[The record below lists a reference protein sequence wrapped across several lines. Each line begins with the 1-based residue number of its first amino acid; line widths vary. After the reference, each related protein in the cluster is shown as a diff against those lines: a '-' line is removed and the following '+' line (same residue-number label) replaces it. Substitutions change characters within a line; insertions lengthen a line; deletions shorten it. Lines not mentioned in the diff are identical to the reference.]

1 MKLIFLPKG
10 SQGFS
15 QGSVFPIMEIPLTEE
30 GSEKVDLND
39 FQWWAPT
46 DKWQQWLK
54 KNPRN
59 WKAESENYPDL
70 TSDKIFEF
78 FSSKGNSVISFDEFY
93 SILEKDENEGGISK
107 EEASKKYTKFIF
119 AYNKLTAENKIILNL
134 NLDKLPKN
142 QKYAFF
148 LDLAGEGGED
158 VPETRN
164 AYEIKIIQTAENAK
178 FLLAE
183 IGETALTGEIKAD
196 EPIGTTFMSVARV
209 VTQAALGG
217 AIVLAT
223 VGMGVKVATSVSGR
237 IGLTKTLSSLLPGM
251 AKTGT
256 SGSKSLGLLSNV
268 FSRAKYYTKTLG
280 GSIPFVKGTS
290 QALKAGFKAGDAIK
304 WGSMAVGDA
313 RLAAGLARS
322 TNPVGWIISGVMA
335 AQQTYNWLSDKQA
348 PRLGEIEDAGID
360 AQDSFSPGSIPPGQS
375 ITICWTQE
383 AGQGGILSAI
393 GNALVTNDTR
403 TTMDVVKLGNF
414 NGKAFFYLVDIHSE
428 SYKKILNE
436 NSMILLAFKQGDKF
450 ERGYFDNDD
459 LEFELISIKDGSSL
473 SATTYFQGYC
483 GWDEFKQTYDK
494 SDDKAIEVSDNAPDE
509 YSFHFKYGKNDN
521 IINVTGKLVKDLGSA
536 EQVKTSLLPSP
547 GETEKSNESYSSDF
561 SSDVLSFSDFSN
573 NRTNYKILEAEEVL
587 ASEAANVQYTETQK
601 IAPYTVDKIEY
612 ADKSLEDQELPDLLT
627 FIVPNQYLDSENNSP
642 IKIDPIQEVT
652 IKSPKRGTIIIE
664 TDEAPEPIAVGEVG
678 LTGSDENE
686 IEGGVPVEIT
696 KDEVKIKYQ
705 DNPDILNSI
714 GIPDVTKIKD
724 KDKDDKIKF
733 LDMITPE
740 EKKDLDIEDWD
751 YIKKVKIYKDGK
763 TGDPILIKF
772 RSGGITGDRKRK
784 IKAEDPN
791 FDTALR
797 VAERIQSGFKG
808 TSNEEDEEKA

>member
-1 MKLIFLPKG
+1 MVFLTKYFLIP
-10 SQGFS
+10 
-15 QGSVFPIMEIPLTEE
+15 
-30 GSEKVDLND
+30 
-39 FQWWAPT
+39 
-46 DKWQQWLK
+46 
-54 KNPRN
+54 NPPN
-59 WKAESENYPDL
+59 QN
-70 TSDKIFEF
+70 I
-78 FSSKGNSVISFDEFY
+78 N
-93 SILEKDENEGGISK
+93 
-107 EEASKKYTKFIF
+107 TKFIF
-119 AYNKLTAENKIILNL
+119 AYNKLTADNKIILNL

-164 AYEIKIIQTAENAK
+164 AYEIKIIPTAENAK

-183 IGETALTGEIKAD
+183 MGETALTGEIKSE
-196 EPIGTTFMSVARV
+196 EPIGDTFISVAKV
-209 VTQAALGG
+209 VGQAALGG
-217 AIVLAT
+217 AIILAT
-223 VGMGVKVATSVSGR
+223 VGIGVKVATSIAGR
-237 IGLTKTLSSLLPGM
+237 IGFTKAVSNLLPGM

-256 SGSKSLGLLSNV
+256 AGSKNLGLLTSV
-268 FSRAKYYTKTLG
+268 FSRAKYYTTTLG
-280 GSIPFVKGTS
+280 GSIPFIKGTT
-290 QALKAGFKAGDAIK
+290 QALKAGFKAGDALK
-304 WGSMAVGDA
+304 YGSMVVGDA

-322 TNPVGWIISGVMA
+322 TNPIGWIISGVMA

-348 PRLGEIEDAGID
+348 PRLGEIEDSGID
-360 AQDSFSPGSIPPGQS
+360 AHDSFSPGSIPTGQS

-393 GNALVTNDTR
+393 GNALIANDTR

-414 NGKAFFYLVDIHSE
+414 NGKAFFYLADIHSE
-428 SYKKILNE
+428 TYEKILKE

-450 ERGYFDNDD
+450 ERGYLDNDD

-473 SATTYFQGYC
+473 AATTYFQGYC
-483 GWDEFKQTYDK
+483 GWDEFKQAYDK
-494 SDDKAIEVSDNAPDE
+494 ADDKAIEVADNAPDE
-509 YSFHFKYGKNDN
+509 YSFHFKYGKNNN

-536 EQVKTSLLPSP
+536 EEVKSSLLPSP
-547 GETEKSNESYSSDF
+547 GETEKSNESHAFDLSSEI
-561 SSDVLSFSDFSN
+561 LSFSEFSN
-573 NRTNYKILEAEEVL
+573 NKINYKILEAEEEVL

-601 IAPYTVDKIEY
+601 IAPYSVDKIEY
-612 ADKSLEDQELPDLLT
+612 ADKSMEDQELPDLLT
-627 FIVPNQYLDSENNSP
+627 FLVPNQYLEAENDSSIE
-642 IKIDPIQEVT
+642 IDPIQEVT

-664 TDEAPEPIAVGEVG
+664 TEEAPEPIPVGEVG
-678 LTGSDENE
+678 VTGSEE
-686 IEGGVPVEIT
+686 TEVKGGVPIEVT
-696 KDEVKIKYQ
+696 KDEVKIKYR
-705 DNPDILNSI
+705 DNPDVLNSI

-740 EKKDLDIEDWD
+740 EKKDLGIEDWD
-751 YIKKVKIYKDGK
+751 YIKKVKIYKDGE

-797 VAERIQSGFKG
+797 VAERIQSGFNDS
-808 TSNEEDEEKA
+808 SNDEDEEKG